1 MVFIRAWHL
10 DSSDDVQEQEL
21 SAGHLAIGR
30 GLDND
35 ILLDVAGASRHHAR
49 VDFDRGE
56 VWVVDLGSTNGTWV
70 AGERV
75 NRHRLHPGDRFQIGT
90 MVFEV
95 ASSSLTR
102 PTVVENWANVQVPGG
117 PRPAGVHLRRDRG
130 GPGRAVVS
138 VVDPEDR
145 RPLPSER
152 EVPARGLTF
161 GRDPG
166 NDFCLDDTEVSRF
179 HARIEPRG
187 RQYLLQDLGSRNGTF
202 VDRIR
207 VRQHLLATGDSFV
220 IGPFTLRFAIAGEP
234 AGAEE
239 PTRPEVP
246 IGRKG
251 GTSAAPA
258 TPLPPTQAV
267 PTGVDQRLGARCT
280 ACGADVELEATVC
293 PACGQPRENDGV

>member
-10 DSSDDVQEQEL
+10 DSSDEVQEQEL
-21 SAGHLAIGR
+21 SAGHLTVGR

-49 VDFDRGE
+49 VDLDQGE

-75 NRHRLHPGDRFQIGT
+75 NRKRLHPGDRFQIGT

-138 VVDPEDR
+138 VLEPADR

-152 EVPARGLTF
+152 EVPGRGLTF

-166 NDFCLDDTEVSRF
+166 NDLCLDDTEVSRF

-187 RQYLLQDLGSRNGTF
+187 RQFLLEDLGSRNGTF

-207 VRQHLLATGDSFV
+207 VRQHLLSTGESFV
-220 IGPFTLRFAIAGEP
+220 IGPFTLRFAIAGELV
-234 AGAEE
+234 GSEE

-246 IGRKG
+246 VGRKTKG
-251 GTSAAPA
+251 PAPP
-258 TPLPPTQAV
+258 TKPLPPTQAV
-267 PTGVDQRLGARCT
+267 PTGLEQRLGARCA
-280 ACGADVELEATVC
+280 ACGADFEPDATVC
-293 PACGQPRENDGV
+293 AACGQPRDDDGA